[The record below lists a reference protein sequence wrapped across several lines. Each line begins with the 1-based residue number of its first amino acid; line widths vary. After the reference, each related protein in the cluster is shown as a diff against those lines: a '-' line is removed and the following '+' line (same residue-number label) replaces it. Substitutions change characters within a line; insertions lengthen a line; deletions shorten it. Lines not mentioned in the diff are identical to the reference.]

1 MTRSGPKTG
10 RLGDEPTTSVSRTYA
25 SAAEGG
31 IGHERESLNTHH
43 TRICECAFFSCNLL
57 PRSLFVQ
64 RVSAVSCVL
73 GKGVNERK
81 TERAVLFF
89 LLLLLLSYS
98 CFHFEREL
106 RAQCKYVQT
115 QKTPQFF
122 HTHAHIL
129 MRRSSFSFALRRR
142 HRCIMCIIA
151 RDVLCN

>member
-31 IGHERESLNTHH
+31 IGHECESLNTHH

-81 TERAVLFF
+81 TERAGLFF
-89 LLLLLLSYS
+89 FIIITIIVLL
-98 CFHFEREL
+98 
-106 RAQCKYVQT
+106 
-115 QKTPQFF
+115 
-122 HTHAHIL
+122 
-129 MRRSSFSFALRRR
+129 FSF
-142 HRCIMCIIA
+142 
-151 RDVLCN
+151 

>member
-10 RLGDEPTTSVSRTYA
+10 RLGDEPTTSVSRSYA

-89 LLLLLLSYS
+89 FIIITIIVLL
-98 CFHFEREL
+98 
-106 RAQCKYVQT
+106 
-115 QKTPQFF
+115 
-122 HTHAHIL
+122 
-129 MRRSSFSFALRRR
+129 FSF
-142 HRCIMCIIA
+142 
-151 RDVLCN
+151 